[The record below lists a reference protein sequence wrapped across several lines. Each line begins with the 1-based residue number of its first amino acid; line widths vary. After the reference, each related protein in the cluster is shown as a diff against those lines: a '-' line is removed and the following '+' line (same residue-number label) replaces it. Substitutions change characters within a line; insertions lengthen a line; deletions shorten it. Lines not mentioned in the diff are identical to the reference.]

1 MSYTRINMQQTN
13 LYTVSLP
20 PMMKALGTLSKILDK
35 AAVHAES
42 KATERH
48 PASEHL
54 SSLLNDRLV
63 FDQFCFLKQVQI
75 ACDNAKGGAARLA
88 EIEIPKY
95 EDREKTVDE
104 LKARIEKTMAF
115 LKTIE
120 PKQIIGK
127 EEVRISLPYFLT
139 KYITGFEYAIEYLIP
154 NFYFHIVTA
163 YSILR
168 KNGLDIG
175 KKDYINGLPLKD
187 L

>member
-1 MSYTRINMQQTN
+1 MQTN
-13 LYTVSLP
+13 LYTITVP
-20 PMMKALGTLSKILDK
+20 PMMKALDALSKLTDK
-35 AAVHAES
+35 AAAHAET

-48 PASEHL
+48 PASKHL
-54 SSLLNDRLV
+54 ESLINDRLV
-63 FDQFCFLKQVQI
+63 FDQFSFIRQVQI

-95 EDREKTVDE
+95 EDAEKTVEE
-104 LKARIEKTMAF
+104 LKARIEKTLAF

-120 PKQIIGK
+120 PEQITGK
-127 EEVRISLPYFLT
+127 EEIRISLPYFQT
-139 KYITGFEYAIEYLIP
+139 KCITGFEYATEYLLP

-168 KNGLDIG
+168 KNGVEIG
-175 KKDYINGLPLKD
+175 KADYIGGLPLKN